1 MTMNLFNC
9 GTDNDGFPT
18 CQGDGSACAR
28 DERGEYC
35 DRLPVTVL
43 QCHIEGTQS
52 AVLVVGV
59 TLTAGPETPDEAKA
73 VMVQMGVKAL
83 AHRHPG
89 VTDIKVVKDWHEAEL
104 TVPDEDDDQ

>member
-1 MTMNLFNC
+1 MTRNLFAC

-73 VMVQMGVKAL
+73 VMVRMGMKAL
-83 AHRHPG
+83 AHQYPG
-89 VTDIKVVKDWHEAEL
+89 TTDIQVVKDWHEAQIEA
-104 TVPDEDDDQ
+104 PDGEGTD